1 MDLERFGQLVDAYG
15 GNEAAW
21 PYGERDAAQ
30 RLLAAE
36 PRARALKRT
45 AQALDGELALF
56 QVAPP
61 PPLGR
66 ILAARPRP
74 GAVER
79 LLAWLVP
86 AAPVELWRPALAAIL
101 PLALGVALGAG
112 LSAPFD
118 AGGWEQQERLLL
130 AAPTAGETP

>member
-21 PYGERDAAQ
+21 PDTERGAAQ

-36 PRARALKRT
+36 PRARALRRA

-61 PPLGR
+61 PPLDR
-66 ILAARPRP
+66 ILAARRRP

-86 AAPVELWRPALAAIL
+86 AAPVELWRPALAAML

-112 LSAPFD
+112 LPASFD